1 METAG
6 LGRLLVT
13 SGLLTQ
19 EALDEV
25 LALQKTDGRR
35 ITELLADKGLVR
47 PHQLAQFLSH
57 QLACPWVSLQ
67 RVEIS
72 PEAVEKLPPELARR
86 HHMVPVHLRTSR
98 GGSTALYVA
107 MDDPTDDLALSEATT
122 AAKMPVK
129 PMVALASE
137 IKEQLAELYP
147 RAPAPSR
154 PDLGMTRSEDGALR
168 KVASPHPPGVLPVGG
183 LVTKTSPNAFRPTV
197 SKPPPPLPINKPS
210 MMPGPSIKAKK
221 DDSSIVELSGIEVVE
236 EAPVSQSLSPTIIV
250 IEAND
255 DLLLNVQVVAKKTAA
270 AAIKLTVA
278 EATQAAQ
285 NTAPGAIVVA
295 ESVYTKEKAAIERI
309 ALDSNALLIIS
320 NETFEGQQY
329 EGQLLGAVERWRRA
343 AYDQGAVLEGRYE
356 LLRDL
361 SGRKHQRRPATWE
374 AKHVGTKRRSI
385 VRIGIRSSESAVRR
399 EQAALAKVHHPGA
412 LELRDAGMTEL
423 GDPFIVVESVEG
435 KTLEGLVAA
444 RGALDTTEALSLVR
458 QVAEVLASAHEV
470 GVSHEAVRAEH
481 VIVWRDPWG
490 VERVKLVY
498 WESASVGEAPAP
510 PAHDLAG
517 VGACAFLALAGRAWT
532 EGEDT
537 SAIKDP
543 KIADVVKKALAKEGT
558 MKSFAEALIAAPAS
572 GPIRRTSSSMLLA
585 ADPEKRGVSNRPP
598 APAPASSPALAVA
611 VVAETMKEMRKHP
624 RAPYRTPVRVEV
636 PGMGAVDGRSEDIS
650 MGGLFVVTR
659 GHIADKAQVTIRFA
673 LPIDGKVV
681 SESAIVKWSR
691 APSEADVGAVRA
703 IGIELVSPSAET
715 TKQIGRYV
723 QFMAVEK

>member
-1 METAG
+1 METAVP

-19 EALDEV
+19 EALDEI
-25 LALQKTDGRR
+25 LTLQKTDGRR
-35 ITELLADKGLVR
+35 LTALLAESGVVR

-72 PEAVEKLPPELARR
+72 PEAVEKLPGEVARR

-98 GGSTALYVA
+98 GGVAALYVA
-107 MDDPTDDLALSEATT
+107 MDDPTDDVALSEAMT

-137 IKEQLAELYP
+137 IEEQLAELYP
-147 RAPAPSR
+147 TKPVSPS
-154 PDLGMTRSEDGALR
+154 
-168 KVASPHPPGVLPVGG
+168 PPGVLPVGG
-183 LVTKTSPNAFRPTV
+183 FPAPKMNARPAV
-197 SKPPPPLPINKPS
+197 SKPPPPLPIHKPS
-210 MMPGPSIKAKK
+210 MTPGPSISTKSE
-221 DDSSIVELSGIEVVE
+221 DPSILEMSDLSVIED
-236 EAPVSQSLSPTIIV
+236 APVSQTLSPTIIV
-250 IEAND
+250 IEPDD
-255 DLLLNVQVVAKKTAA
+255 DLLLNVQVIAKKTAA
-270 AAIKLTVA
+270 AAIKLTLA

-295 ESVYTKEKAAIERI
+295 ESFYDKEKAAIERI
-309 ALDSNALLIIS
+309 VLDANALLIVS

-374 AKHVGTKRRSI
+374 VKHVGTNRRSI
-385 VRIGIRSSESAVRR
+385 VRIGIRSSDAAVRR

-412 LELRDAGMTEL
+412 LEMRDAGMTEL

-444 RGALDTTEALSLVR
+444 RGALDPSEAIGLVR
-458 QVAEVLASAHEV
+458 QLAEVLAAAHEA
-470 GVSHEAVRAEH
+470 GVSHDAVRAEH

-498 WESASVGEAPAP
+498 WESASVSDDPTAVAPTL
-510 PAHDLAG
+510 DLAG
-517 VGACAFLALAGRAWT
+517 VGACAFLALTGRAWT
-532 EGEDT
+532 DGEDAG
-537 SAIKDP
+537 AIKDA
-543 KIADVVKKALAKEGT
+543 KLAELMKKALAKEGT
-558 MKSFAEALIAAPAS
+558 MKAFLEGLTAD
-572 GPIRRTSSSMLLA
+572 RTKRTSMLD
-585 ADPEKRGVSNRPP
+585 ADPVKRGASLRPP
-598 APAPASSPALAVA
+598 KAPT
-611 VVAETMKEMRKHP
+611 AEEPTELRKHP

-636 PGMGAVDGRSEDIS
+636 PGIGAVDGRSEDIS
-650 MGGLFVVTR
+650 AGGLFVVTR
-659 GHIADKAQVTIRFA
+659 GHIADKAQVSIRFA

-681 SESAIVKWSR
+681 SETAIVRWSR
-691 APSEADVGAVRA
+691 APNEEDVGAVRA
-703 IGIELVSPSAET
+703 IGIELVSPGSET
-715 TKQIGRYV
+715 QKQIARYV
-723 QFMAVEK
+723 QFMASEK

>member
-1 METAG
+1 METAAP

-19 EALDEV
+19 EALDEI
-25 LALQKTDGRR
+25 LTLQKTDGRR
-35 ITELLADKGLVR
+35 VTELLAEKGLVR

-67 RVEIS
+67 RVEIA
-72 PEAVEKLPPELARR
+72 PEAVEKLPGDVARR

-107 MDDPTDDLALSEATT
+107 MDDPTDDIALSEATT

-147 RAPAPSR
+147 RAPEPSR
-154 PDLGMTRSEDGALR
+154 PDFP
-168 KVASPHPPGVLPVGG
+168 KPVSPAPPGVLPIGFPPPP
-183 LVTKTSPNAFRPTV
+183 KTNPSMSTVPNRPAV

-210 MMPGPSIKAKK
+210 LVPAPTIKTKSEEPSILEMS
-221 DDSSIVELSGIEVVE
+221 DLSVIED
-236 EAPVSQSLSPTIIV
+236 APVSQTLSPTIIV
-250 IEAND
+250 IEPDD
-255 DLLLNVQVVAKKTAA
+255 DLLLNVQVIAKKTAA
-270 AAIKLTVA
+270 AAIKLTLA

-295 ESVYTKEKAAIERI
+295 ESFYTKEKAAIERI
-309 ALDSNALLIIS
+309 ALDANALLIVS
-320 NETFEGQQY
+320 NATFEGQQY

-361 SGRKHQRRPATWE
+361 SGRKHQRRPASWE
-374 AKHVGTKRRSI
+374 VKHTATKRRSI
-385 VRIGIRSSESAVRR
+385 VRIGIRSSDAAVRR

-412 LELRDAGMTEL
+412 LEMRDAGMTEL

-444 RGALDTTEALSLVR
+444 RGALESMEALSLIR
-458 QVAEVLASAHEV
+458 QLAEVLAAAHEV
-470 GVSHEAVRAEH
+470 GVTHEAVRPEH

-490 VERVKLVY
+490 TERVKLVY

-510 PAHDLAG
+510 AALDLAG
-517 VGACAFLALAGRAWT
+517 IGACAFLALTGRAWT
-532 EGEDT
+532 DGEDAA
-537 SAIKDP
+537 AIKDP
-543 KIADVVKKALAKEGT
+543 KIAEVVKKALAKEGT
-558 MKSFAEALIAAPAS
+558 MRSFAEALIAAPAA

-585 ADPEKRGVSNRPP
+585 ANPEKRGASIRPPP
-598 APAPASSPALAVA
+598 APGPSALAA
-611 VVAETMKEMRKHP
+611 MAAEAPKEMRKHP

-636 PGMGAVDGRSEDIS
+636 PGIGAVDGRSEDIS
-650 MGGLFVVTR
+650 SGGLFVVTR
-659 GHIADKAQVTIRFA
+659 GHIADKVQVSIRFA

-681 SESAIVKWSR
+681 SEMAIVRWSR
-691 APSEADVGAVRA
+691 APNEDDVGAVRA
-703 IGIELVSPSAET
+703 IGIELVSPSVET
-715 TKQIGRYV
+715 LRQIGRYV
-723 QFMAVEK
+723 QFMATT

>member
-1 METAG
+1 METAA

-19 EALDEV
+19 EALDEI

-72 PEAVEKLPPELARR
+72 PEAVEKLPPDLARR

-154 PDLGMTRSEDGALR
+154 PELP
-168 KVASPHPPGVLPVGG
+168 KVPSPNPPGVLPVGG
-183 LVTKTSPNAFRPTV
+183 LITKTNPNAFRPTV
-197 SKPPPPLPINKPS
+197 SKPPPPLRMNKS
-210 MMPGPSIKAKK
+210 SLMPGPTITAKK

-236 EAPVSQSLSPTIIV
+236 DAPDSQTLSPTIIV

-295 ESVYTKEKAAIERI
+295 ESIYNKEKAAIERI

-374 AKHVGTKRRSI
+374 VKHVCSKRRSI

-412 LELRDAGMTEL
+412 LEMRDAGMTEL

-444 RGALDTTEALSLVR
+444 RGALDPTEALSLVR

-517 VGACAFLALAGRAWT
+517 IGACAFLALTGRPWV

-558 MKSFAEALIAAPAS
+558 MRSFAEALIAAPAA
-572 GPIRRTSSSMLLA
+572 GPIRRTSSSTLLA
-585 ADPEKRGVSNRPP
+585 ANPEQRGGSVRPP
-598 APAPASSPALAVA
+598 APAPNALAG
-611 VVAETMKEMRKHP
+611 VVAQTIKEMRKHP

-650 MGGLFVVTR
+650 IGGLFVVTR
-659 GHIADKAQVTIRFA
+659 GHIADKAKVSIRFA

-681 SESAIVKWSR
+681 SETAIVKWSR

-703 IGIELVSPSAET
+703 IGIELISPSAET

-723 QFMAVEK
+723 QFMAAEK